1 MTVPRDNFSRA
12 VGVPWFV
19 SWHAQPLVM
28 LNRKWAKSPGESIK
42 QVNGLIGF
50 SYRFVTKK
58 D

>member
-1 MTVPRDNFSRA
+1 MVRIVACPA
-12 VGVPWFV
+12 
-19 SWHAQPLVM
+19 ALM

-50 SYRFVTKK
+50 SYRFATKK